1 MLTAGAPFHAMMLH
15 VATKPPQALAEVAN
29 SGHDYSDAGE
39 PTAMAATTAR
49 ANAKWF
55 STSLTDLVITET
67 EQAPN
72 SILTLQIESLDRGS
86 SRWIEDRVLVD
97 RVCQIWSHAQL

>member
-1 MLTAGAPFHAMMLH
+1 MRQESQRQVAGMHDCNVEPLVLTHFMLTAGAPFHAMRLH

-55 STSLTDLVITET
+55 SY
-67 EQAPN
+67 
-72 SILTLQIESLDRGS
+72 
-86 SRWIEDRVLVD
+86 
-97 RVCQIWSHAQL
+97 